1 MLEAFPDNSFT
12 LGAEFVASALVWIAN
27 HAGGEVP
34 GFHAMGPES
43 PVIESI
49 QAPPGP
55 PLTSYSALAANY
67 HPSGP
72 LFWRMLYAGLEQM
85 FTTANDLVVPADGG
99 WRVHRSGET
108 FIPAGFIGCFGP
120 GGNLRAESVSHF
132 TLFDGPEATHFLAA
146 SLLGKPHGLTA
157 IDPTKALPD
166 RRVLRE
172 STSVSVPAPARAP
185 AVATEAPA
193 PKGVDDEALLRVTV
207 AHGDLSF
214 ETEPLLLGHY
224 RSRRLTGTEAV
235 ADRSLGHVMQRSL
248 DMGLYPNVAGSHQ
261 IFLNQ
266 GGDDAAG
273 FGDSPRTVIVAG
285 LGDEGKMQAADLLT
299 TVRQAVIAW
308 VHWVSEANPSA
319 NAVKLASTLIG
330 SGGTDVPAEESAA
343 ADRAGGSR
351 SQCAV
356 EGLQP
361 IGTQLAWRHPP
372 AVHRTLSRPGPTE
385 AWHGLRAQQC
395 VSPSQFVLDE
405 YIETAIGFG
414 LQRVLSARYR
424 GTNHALIS
432 ITTTARE
439 GEEPVLQ
446 FTFDTKH
453 ARSEIHAHLVASAL
467 VRDLIAEPSN
477 DRGSDPR
484 IGPYSAQP
492 ADPHRDRSLPH

>member
-1 MLEAFPDNSFT
+1 ML
-12 LGAEFVASALVWIAN
+12 
-27 HAGGEVP
+27 
-34 GFHAMGPES
+34 
-43 PVIESI
+43 
-49 QAPPGP
+49 
-55 PLTSYSALAANY
+55 
-67 HPSGP
+67 
-72 LFWRMLYAGLEQM
+72 
-85 FTTANDLVVPADGG
+85 
-99 WRVHRSGET
+99 RSRRQS
-108 FIPAGFIGCFGP
+108 
-120 GGNLRAESVSHF
+120 RAESVSHF
-132 TLFDGPEATHFLAA
+132 TLFDGPEATDFLAA

-248 DMGLYPNVAGSHQ
+248 DMGLYPNVAGWHQ

-308 VHWVSEANPSA
+308 VHRASEANPSA

-330 SGGTDVPAEESAA
+330 SGGTDVPAEESARLIVQA
-343 ADRAGGSR
+343 VVEANALLKDFSRSERSSPGVTHLRFIELYLDRA
-351 SQCAV
+351 
-356 EGLQP
+356 
-361 IGTQLAWRHPP
+361 
-372 AVHRTLSRPGPTE
+372 TE

-405 YIETAIGFG
+405 YIETAIGGF
-414 LQRVLSARYR
+414 QRVLSARYR

-453 ARSEIHAHLVASAL
+453 ARSEIHAHLVAAPLSA
-467 VRDLIAEPSN
+467 I
-477 DRGSDPR
+477 
-484 IGPYSAQP
+484 
-492 ADPHRDRSLPH
+492 